1 MSLLDGLASGGKEK
15 PFWRRGQ
22 FWGASAAVLLLFFL
36 YIFANY
42 GEERAVRKFLATLQV
57 QEYESAYQLWQ
68 PSISYRYRDFV
79 LAWGERGDYGEI
91 REFEILE
98 AKSKGVTGVIV
109 TVRINNV
116 SPPLDFWVSRK
127 TRALSYSPF

>member
-1 MSLLDGLASGGKEK
+1 MSLLDGSALGGKEE
-15 PFWRRGQ
+15 PLWRRGQ
-22 FWGASAAVLLLFFL
+22 FWGVSAAVLLLFFL

-42 GEERAVRKFLATLQV
+42 REEQAVRRFLATLQV

-68 PSISYRYRDFV
+68 PSASYRYRDFS
-79 LAWGERGDYGEI
+79 LDWGERGDYGKI

>member
-1 MSLLDGLASGGKEK
+1 MTLLDGAPLGGEEK
-15 PFWRRGQ
+15 PLWRQGQ
-22 FWGASAAVLLLFFL
+22 VLGVSAAVLFLVFL
-36 YIFANY
+36 YVLANY
-42 GEERAVRKFLATLQV
+42 REEQAVRRFLTTLQA
-57 QEYESAYQLWQ
+57 QEYEVAYQLWQ
-68 PSISYRYRDFV
+68 PSESYRYRDFV
-79 LAWGERGDYGEI
+79 LDWGERGDYGKI

-127 TRALSYSPF
+127 TKALSFSPF